1 MELSHVQTP
10 ALILDLDVFEE
21 NARIMQDYVSGTK
34 MALRPHYKSHKCTA
48 IAHRQIAAG
57 AKGICCAKVSEAE
70 DLANAGIEDI
80 LIANQVADPAKITRV
95 ATLAAGCYVT
105 VAVDNAQNI
114 ADLETAAA
122 FQQATIHC
130 LVEYEIGMNRCGVQ
144 TPEAVY
150 ALVQEIDRHPH
161 LVFEGIQA
169 YAGNLSH
176 ETDEATRK
184 RESEKVEERL
194 RELLD
199 FLDDKGVPVKEVSG
213 VSTGT
218 IGFRP
223 QDTVYTEVQPGSY
236 LFMDA
241 AYNQLHLPFKN
252 ALFVLARVISVN
264 EQQVVCDAGMKTVS
278 VDQDPPVLKGY
289 PHAALR
295 MSEEHITVSAADCAA
310 GMGDLLFVIPSHC
323 CTTVNLHDHLIL
335 YRGNKVVDKVPVT
348 SRGKSL

>member
-130 LVEYEIGMNRCGVQ
+130 LVEYEIGMN
-144 TPEAVY
+144 
-150 ALVQEIDRHPH
+150 
-161 LVFEGIQA
+161 
-169 YAGNLSH
+169 
-176 ETDEATRK
+176 
-184 RESEKVEERL
+184 
-194 RELLD
+194 
-199 FLDDKGVPVKEVSG
+199 
-213 VSTGT
+213 
-218 IGFRP
+218 
-223 QDTVYTEVQPGSY
+223 
-236 LFMDA
+236 
-241 AYNQLHLPFKN
+241 
-252 ALFVLARVISVN
+252 
-264 EQQVVCDAGMKTVS
+264 
-278 VDQDPPVLKGY
+278 
-289 PHAALR
+289 
-295 MSEEHITVSAADCAA
+295 
-310 GMGDLLFVIPSHC
+310 
-323 CTTVNLHDHLIL
+323 
-335 YRGNKVVDKVPVT
+335 
-348 SRGKSL
+348 